1 MQEMVLL
8 LAFVSVVLLIYSF
21 YLIIF
26 SKRLSMAERL
36 EKNLY
41 EEYELEEINRD
52 KSPLAFKITNLNQLL
67 TKLISHKE
75 FLGKKKNKLAKAAVL
90 MKVEEFLGISFL
102 SGVLFGIILS
112 YLISSWIVFVI
123 GFFIGFKLPDLA
135 LDHIKR
141 NRGKKLNHQLPE
153 ALNMIS
159 NGIRAGYSFTQAMT
173 AVSKELPPPISD
185 EFRKVIRDNA
195 LGKPMEAA
203 LLHMTE
209 RTEDEDIDMFVTAL
223 IIQRQV
229 GGNLT
234 EILDTICNTIRE
246 RVRIKGEINT
256 LTSQGKFSAVI
267 VSIVPIAIAIII
279 FMINPEYIG
288 ILFSRSI
295 GIIILGITALMQ
307 LTGILLLKKIVNIDI

>member
-1 MQEMVLL
+1 
-8 LAFVSVVLLIYSF
+8 
-21 YLIIF
+21 
-26 SKRLSMAERL
+26 
-36 EKNLY
+36 
-41 EEYELEEINRD
+41 
-52 KSPLAFKITNLNQLL
+52 
-67 TKLISHKE
+67 
-75 FLGKKKNKLAKAAVL
+75 
-90 MKVEEFLGISFL
+90 
-102 SGVLFGIILS
+102 
-112 YLISSWIVFVI
+112 
-123 GFFIGFKLPDLA
+123 
-135 LDHIKR
+135 
-141 NRGKKLNHQLPE
+141 
-153 ALNMIS
+153 
-159 NGIRAGYSFTQAMT
+159 
-173 AVSKELPPPISD
+173 
-185 EFRKVIRDNA
+185 
-195 LGKPMEAA
+195 
-203 LLHMTE
+203 MTE